1 MVRFG
6 NPDPTPQQHLGW
18 CSTTITESSTVC
30 VCKREGQR
38 QRQTGTEEREIGLR
52 GRDQRE
58 GKRKRGIRKKKIYY
72 LNNTNFKNCCSKLK
86 TARGVH
92 KIQHLNPLKWRLI
105 KNSLQNIVTKHFFFF
120 GPHSFQYLN
129 TRNYNLKTASK
140 RAFALDKPW
149 QSVHT

>member
-1 MVRFG
+1 MQTHRG
-6 NPDPTPQQHLGW
+6 RNKRDKQRERGARETNRKRQWSDLETQITPQQRLGW
-18 CSTTITESSTVC
+18 CSTAITESSTVC
-30 VCKREGQR
+30 VCEREGQR

-92 KIQHLNPLKWRLI
+92 KIQHLNPLK
-105 KNSLQNIVTKHFFFF
+105 
-120 GPHSFQYLN
+120 
-129 TRNYNLKTASK
+129 
-140 RAFALDKPW
+140 
-149 QSVHT
+149 